1 MQLPHVQS
9 FLKPIS
15 PMHTSLE
22 LVLLLLGL
30 AVVSVAVFRV
40 LQLPP
45 ILGYLVVGLLVGPH
59 TPGVVVE
66 RETLQTLSEFG
77 VVFLMFS
84 IGLEFS
90 FPKLKSMRRI
100 VFGLGFA
107 QVGLSIAAVMLFCFV
122 GAYFIPP
129 LTGLTWQAGFAMG
142 CALSM
147 SSTAIV
153 SKLLTERME
162 INTEHGRRIFGVLLF
177 QDLALVPML
186 ILVPALANPSG
197 DLGWT
202 LLKASGKAVVVMV
215 LLFYIGQKAL
225 RWWLTLVVRRR
236 SQELFMLNLLLLT
249 LGAAWITELAGLSL
263 ELGAFI
269 VGMLVSETQFKHQVE
284 VDIQSFRDVLLGL
297 FFVTIGMMLNLRILA
312 EYWWLMI
319 PLLIVP
325 LIFKFGLVTLLS
337 RYFGASPGTSMRTGI
352 ALAQAGEFGFVLL
365 NQIDGLQLVDPI
377 FVQLVLASM
386 ILSMFIAPFL
396 IAQSDAI
403 VVRLCRNDWMAQ
415 SLALTNLAS
424 KTMARE
430 KHVIIAGFGRT
441 GQSLAM
447 ILEAQNI
454 PYHALDLD
462 PERVHEASTAGSQ
475 VSYGDAARRESL
487 VAAGIHRAAALVI
500 TFAETHAMERVM
512 HFAHELAPE
521 LPIVV
526 RSADGR
532 DYEKLKQAGA
542 VEVVP
547 EAIESSMVLAL
558 FTIRALG
565 LSTKRVLRIIQD
577 ARKQRYAS
585 LRSYFRGTEFEP
597 DSQAA
602 PRLHAITLPES
613 GAAVGQPLHSLD
625 LSALG
630 VDISKICRGKD
641 KLDVDPALV
650 LQAGDVIVVRGQAE
664 NVHEAERKLLL

>member
-1 MQLPHVQS
+1 
-9 FLKPIS
+9 
-15 PMHTSLE
+15 MHTSLE

-30 AVVSVAVFRV
+30 AVVSVAVFRM

-45 ILGYLVVGLLVGPH
+45 ILGYLMVGLLIGPH

-90 FPKLKSMRRI
+90 FPKLKSMRHI

-107 QVGLSIAAVMLFCFV
+107 QVGLSIAVVMLLCWL
-122 GAYFIPP
+122 GGLCDSP
-129 LTGLTWQAGFAMG
+129 LTGLSWQAGFAMG
-142 CALSM
+142 SALAM

-177 QDLALVPML
+177 QDLALVPLL

-197 DLGWT
+197 QLGLT
-202 LLKASGKAVVVMV
+202 LLKAFGKAVIVMV
-215 LLFYIGQKAL
+215 LLFYIGKKVV

-249 LGAAWITELAGLSL
+249 LGAAWITERAGLSM

-269 VGMLVSETQFKHQVE
+269 VGMLVSETQYKHQVD

-297 FFVTIGMMLNLRILA
+297 FFVTIGMMLDLHILA
-312 EYWWLMI
+312 EYWWLML
-319 PLLIVP
+319 PLLVGP
-325 LIFKFGLVTLLS
+325 LLFKFGLVALLS
-337 RYFGASPGTSMRTGI
+337 KYFGASSGTSIRTGI

-377 FVQLVLASM
+377 FIQLILASM
-386 ILSMFIAPFL
+386 VLSMFVAPFL
-396 IAQSDAI
+396 IAKSDAI
-403 VVRLCRNDWMAQ
+403 VVRFCRNEWMNQ
-415 SLALTNLAS
+415 SLALTDLAS
-424 KTMARE
+424 KTIARE

-441 GQSLAM
+441 GQSLAR
-447 ILEAQNI
+447 ILEEQNI

-462 PERVHEASTAGSQ
+462 PERVAEASVAGSQ
-475 VSYGDAARRESL
+475 VSYGDASRRESL
-487 VAAGIHRAAALVI
+487 VAAGVHRAAVMVV
-500 TFAETHAMERVM
+500 TFAETHAIERVM
-512 HFAHELAPE
+512 HFAHELAPD
-521 LPIVV
+521 LPIIA
-526 RSADGR
+526 RSSDGS

-542 VEVVP
+542 AEVVP

-558 FTIRALG
+558 FTIRGAWAFHQACVADYSG
-565 LSTKRVLRIIQD
+565 YPQSTLCIL
-577 ARKQRYAS
+577 ARLFQR
-585 LRSYFRGTEFEP
+585 FRCGAG
-597 DSQAA
+597 Q
-602 PRLHAITLPES
+602 S
-613 GAAVGQPLHSLD
+613 GAVSAALHYLAGKCPDRRTAVGCAGSGDAGCFHHQD
-625 LSALG
+625 LP
-630 VDISKICRGKD
+630 R
-641 KLDVDPALV
+641 
-650 LQAGDVIVVRGQAE
+650 E
-664 NVHEAERKLLL
+664 